1 MKIENTQL
9 KRVSIRAK
17 IKEGKGFPYGLLRR
31 TYYSVHAVD
40 VPFPKVMCQILW
52 KVVSASVKAY
62 YWTKSTFWVT
72 PVFKGLCSTVG
83 KNFKAGTF
91 IPFVEGTGAIH
102 VGDHVKFYGKQ
113 TFLFAAIRDAVPE
126 ICVGDNTGFGHNTVF
141 DIAGKLTIGE
151 HCMIA
156 SNVLFQDCSGHSI
169 VAEIRA
175 AGTPPSERDIKEI
188 VIGDNVWIGTGAY
201 ILPGA
206 VIGDNCVIAANTAV
220 SRKIPNNSLVY
231 ALAPKV
237 VEIRDI
243 SKMV

>member
-1 MKIENTQL
+1 M
-9 KRVSIRAK
+9 VRAS
-17 IKEGKGFPYGLLRR
+17 LN
-31 TYYSVHAVD
+31 
-40 VPFPKVMCQILW
+40 
-52 KVVSASVKAY
+52 AY

-72 PVFKGLCSTVG
+72 PLFKGLCSTVG

-91 IPFVEGTGAIH
+91 VPFVVGTGAIH

-113 TFLFAAIRDAVPE
+113 TFLFAAIKDALPE
-126 ICVGDNTGFGHNTVF
+126 IRVGDNTGFGHNTVF
-141 DIAGKLTIGE
+141 DIAGKLTIGR

-156 SNVLFQDCSGHSI
+156 SNVMFQDCSGHSI
-169 VAEIRA
+169 VADIRA
-175 AGTPPSERDIKEI
+175 ADTPPTEKDVKEI
-188 VIGDNVWIGTGAY
+188 SVGDNVWIGTGAY

-231 ALAPKV
+231 APSPKI

-243 SKMV
+243 SKVV